1 MNFRIKTIIIGEPG
15 VGKTSLVKKFISGH
29 FSQDYRASIGTNLY
43 VKEYRLNSA
52 HNVTIQIWD
61 IAGQEK
67 WIKMRHLYYKGAHGA
82 LVVGDYTRENTFK
95 QLREFW
101 IKDLNKYCKNIPKIL
116 VVNKVDLDAIISDND
131 IDILAQEIDVKT
143 TISTSAKNG
152 HNVEEIFHQ
161 LTDFIIKSKV

>member
-1 MNFRIKTIIIGEPG
+1 MNYRIKIIIIGEPG

-43 VKEYRLNSA
+43 VKEFRLDSA
-52 HNVTIQIWD
+52 HIVTIQIWD

-67 WIKMRHLYYKGAHGA
+67 WIKMRHLYYRGAHGA
-82 LVVGDYTRENTFK
+82 LIVGDYTRDNTFK

-101 IKDLNKYCKNIPKIL
+101 IQDLNKYCKNIPKIL
-116 VVNKVDLDAIISDND
+116 VVNKVDLDRIISDNE
-131 IDILAQEIDVKT
+131 IDILAKEIDVKT

-152 HNVEEIFHQ
+152 HNVEKIFHQ
-161 LTDFIIKSKV
+161 ITDTVIKSKI